1 MNSNV
6 ETSNAAL
13 DTIKLAVA
21 LALVL
26 AGIAAFYVYADVS
39 KLARVLGL
47 VAAVIVAIFVALQT
61 AQGRALAA
69 FGGDVQVEV
78 RKVVWPTRQE
88 TLQTTL
94 AVLVVVVISAIF
106 LWLLDMLL
114 GALIHW
120 LTG

>member
-47 VAAVIVAIFVALQT
+47 VGAVIVAIFVALQT

>member
-6 ETSNAAL
+6 ETSHAVL
-13 DTIKLAVA
+13 DTVKLAVA
-21 LALVL
+21 LVLVL
-26 AGIAAFYVYADVS
+26 AGIAAFYVYADAS
-39 KLARVLGL
+39 KLIRVLGL
-47 VAAVIVAIFVALQT
+47 VGAVIVAIFVALQT
-61 AQGRALAA
+61 AQGRTLAA
-69 FGGDVQVEV
+69 FGSDVQVEV